1 MTLDIDHSISLTSGV
16 ENIKDLSEHRFS
28 DGSKK
33 KKKKELEIKRTDRR
47 NNNQP
52 QLGKRVLTNLQKNYH
67 KPNIY

>member
-1 MTLDIDHSISLTSGV
+1 MTLDIDHSTSLASEWRIIRISVS
-16 ENIKDLSEHRFS
+16 I
-28 DGSKK
+28 GSLMDQ

-52 QLGKRVLTNLQKNYH
+52 QLGKRVLTNLQKNYC